1 MSFGYALIRFREER
15 GLSLRELGKLCEID
29 HAYIHRLEK
38 GEKTAPSDEVVDSI
52 SRTLKLTPRRV
63 NLLRKL
69 VGKTVNT
76 QLIDVFIE
84 DEERSLDLLEPLAQM
99 SFRGTRPVSHD
110 DWRRLADRLKI
121 FLEEERI

>member
-84 DEERSLDLLEPLAQM
+84 DEERSLDLLEPLSQM
-99 SFRGTRPVSHD
+99 SFRGTRPESLD
-110 DWRRLADRLKI
+110 DWRRLADRLKK
-121 FLEEERI
+121 FLDEEV